1 MAAVRLTA
9 RISSR
14 VRVADAVMLD
24 DKRPV
29 EWSVTNE
36 NGQQVLSLLLPDAS
50 ESATL
55 TVFAASVLPQ
65 TESWDLPML
74 SFVQWYSRNDEQH
87 GPILVP
93 IGQISVLL
101 PRAVHLDE
109 WTLVGIQE
117 RDIVT
122 GPDQSREY
130 QLTQFLPE
138 ASAIART
145 STSEPRL
152 SDSVVTVVEPAGRL
166 ATVRCLVNVQC
177 EEAAVV
183 ELQWPVSQG
192 WQVIA
197 ARYAS
202 NSRALFFEF
211 PKADPEAA
219 TSPLTLHLPE
229 SLEPGTSRM
238 VEIQFRQSDEADAR
252 TINLPLAENRRV
264 ERINAI
270 AVFPPAL
277 TLSTELQRRWSAGR
291 RALALEDVRSS
302 MVWLP
307 ESKLPVGG
315 QFFAIGGSEST
326 RLAAAIA
333 AKIPNSKA
341 IELEHAVR
349 IVEGQ
354 IVETSRIVLPAGQQ
368 LGEILTV
375 LIPTHSSNDV
385 RWSMDGQPI
394 LAKREDPASNHR
406 TGDAGL

>member
-1 MAAVRLTA
+1 
-9 RISSR
+9 
-14 VRVADAVMLD
+14 
-24 DKRPV
+24 
-29 EWSVTNE
+29 
-36 NGQQVLSLLLPDAS
+36 
-50 ESATL
+50 
-55 TVFAASVLPQ
+55 
-65 TESWDLPML
+65 ML
-74 SFVQWYSRNDEQH
+74 SFVQWFSRNDEQR

-177 EEAAVV
+177 EEASVV

-252 TINLPLAENRRV
+252 TINLPLAENPASRAYQCHCRVSTRADTQHRTAAPLERRTTSTHSGRCSQLNGMAS
-264 ERINAI
+264 RIETASRRTILRNRWFRIDPSGGCDRCQIYRTAMPLNWNMPCGSWR
-270 AVFPPAL
+270 ARSWKPPA
-277 TLSTELQRRWSAGR
+277 
-291 RALALEDVRSS
+291 SS
-302 MVWLP
+302 CP
-307 ESKLPVGG
+307 
-315 QFFAIGGSEST
+315 
-326 RLAAAIA
+326 
-333 AKIPNSKA
+333 
-341 IELEHAVR
+341 
-349 IVEGQ
+349 
-354 IVETSRIVLPAGQQ
+354 
-368 LGEILTV
+368 
-375 LIPTHSSNDV
+375 
-385 RWSMDGQPI
+385 
-394 LAKREDPASNHR
+394 PASSSVKS
-406 TGDAGL
+406 